1 MKMPAAPRDCK
12 GLLGHPQGGP
22 KPPSEGPG
30 SAVWGFVSLVE
41 AVERAI
47 GGPLTLACASALLE
61 YEPARYI
68 EGLYRGNFGPADR
81 LPPSEQ
87 AKSASRVVNF
97 DSGGSSGPKFAPNR
111 PQMQKTTSQMT

>member
-41 AVERAI
+41 AVKRAA
-47 GGPLTLACASALLE
+47 GGPRTLACASALLE
-61 YEPARYI
+61 HEPIGYI
-68 EGLYRGNFGPADR
+68 EGLYRCTLGP
-81 LPPSEQ
+81 
-87 AKSASRVVNF
+87 VI
-97 DSGGSSGPKFAPNR
+97 
-111 PQMQKTTSQMT
+111 